1 MIFHQQIGK
10 AGFET
15 EASEMI
21 KALQVEL
28 MAIRLKEAESDHNNK
43 ELEAK
48 LEEAVEVRLSS
59 MYERLTSA
67 KGGHKGSYFTSN
79 FNFIK
84 LLSFCAL

>member
-28 MAIRLKEAESDHNNK
+28 MAIRLKEAESDHNVK

>member
-1 MIFHQQIGK
+1 MDLVHQMDPFRPIDLVHGFCFDQQLGK

-28 MAIRLKEAESDHNNK
+28 MAIRLKEAESDHNGK

-48 LEEAVEVRLSS
+48 LEQAVEVSKRGIGR
-59 MYERLTSA
+59 EGR
-67 KGGHKGSYFTSN
+67 
-79 FNFIK
+79 
-84 LLSFCAL
+84 